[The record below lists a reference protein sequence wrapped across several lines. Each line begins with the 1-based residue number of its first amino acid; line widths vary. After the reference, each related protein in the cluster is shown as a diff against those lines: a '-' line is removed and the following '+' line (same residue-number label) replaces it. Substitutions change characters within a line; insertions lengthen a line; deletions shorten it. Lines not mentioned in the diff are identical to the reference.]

1 MKKTILLNISNSEI
15 AHKVRIDSL
24 LSQKLA
30 ISRSKIE
37 QLIEDK
43 NIVCNGKILLKKKY
57 LLTPDQQ
64 YSIEVTLEEKKTAYE
79 LNKFEIPL
87 NIKFEDEHILI
98 IDKESNLIVHPTF
111 GNSGNT
117 LLNAVIDKID
127 ASCYAENFLRPGIVH
142 RIDKDTT
149 GLLVIA
155 KTNIATKELQKMFRK
170 RQIKRVY
177 TAIVWGM
184 PLPINGTIKMPIIRD
199 KNNRMTMKVAKNGEG
214 RLAITHYQTKHV
226 FPNRIASIIECQLE
240 TGRTHQIRVH
250 FAAIKNNVIGD
261 KQYGK
266 RLVLSKKL
274 FNANQINNFPRQALH
289 ATKLTFQHPI
299 TNQDI
304 SIKSELPEDIMNLI
318 NYLQNTIK
326 KI

>member
-1 MKKTILLNISNSEI
+1 MKKTILLNISNFEI
-15 AHKVRIDSL
+15 VHKVRIDSL

-37 QLIEDK
+37 RLIEDK

-64 YSIEVTLEEKKTAYE
+64 YSIEVTLEEEKTTHE
-79 LNKFEIPL
+79 LNKLEIPL

-98 IDKESNLIVHPTF
+98 IDKESNLVVHPIF
-111 GNSGNT
+111 GNSDNT

-149 GLLVIA
+149 GLLIIA
-155 KTNIATKELQKMFRK
+155 KTNIATRELQKMFRE

-177 TAIVWGM
+177 NAIVWGM

-214 RLAITHYQTKHV
+214 RSAVTHYQTKYV

-266 RLVLSKKL
+266 RLILSKKL
-274 FNANQINNFPRQALH
+274 FNADQINNFPRQALH

-299 TNQDI
+299 TNQNI
-304 SIKSELPEDIMNLI
+304 SIKSELPEDIVNLI
-318 NYLQNTIK
+318 NYLQNTVK